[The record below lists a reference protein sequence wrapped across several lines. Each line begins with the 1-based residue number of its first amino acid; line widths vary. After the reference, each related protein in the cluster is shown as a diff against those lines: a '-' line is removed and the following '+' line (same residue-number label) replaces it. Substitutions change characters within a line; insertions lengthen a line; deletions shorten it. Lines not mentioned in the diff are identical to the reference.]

1 MLGAVPADG
10 SGFAG
15 RLQPPYIRWRG
26 WGFYI
31 QDDFHV
37 RPNFTWNLGLRYD
50 LNGYFKAR
58 YYPMGNFCFTCLN
71 PLTGLKG
78 QNIYE
83 GDPGFPKGD
92 ILPANHT
99 SIAPRFNFAWSPF
112 TNRKTVIRGGYD
124 IFYSDAI
131 ENINAP
137 GQSVVNGAGWGL
149 SGDWSKSFFPQCIAF
164 NGPCVAFSLGD
175 TTSDKTSLLFPSIT
189 GPFPAQTR
197 ANFLGGTYAFI
208 KPNRD
213 PMVQSYTFEIQ
224 QELPGKLAVSL
235 AYVGTHG
242 SHLAGSGP
250 GNWFNYVSTKNAL
263 KYQSQL
269 FNNYPISQFYSGQTA
284 TQLGLLYGDP
294 VNGPVSSLQLTTLLL
309 PYPFFPSVPT
319 NGTYTG
325 TSTYNA
331 MNLKVEK
338 RASHGLDFIAAYTV
352 SKQMDNWSVGGAGVE
367 AVDPIHFTRTGLIGG
382 RGGQLESTFGGP
394 ETFQDPDN
402 RNADRAIAVD
412 DIPQMLN
419 IGATYELPLGS
430 GKALLN
436 RKGKLGS
443 ILGGWKLSGNFNA
456 QRGLPL
462 PISCPA
468 STLQE
473 TVFPNQGVVSDVSG
487 GRCNLIGDPHFTGH
501 RSKSQKIADW
511 INPAA
516 FEPAFGSDPNFW
528 ANYDPTDPRAW
539 TFGNMKPRTDAI
551 RGPGFWNLD
560 SSLMKDFHLAEER
573 YVEFRWEVFNT
584 LNHQNLAL
592 PNTTFCL
599 PLGPDG
605 IPDRV
610 HQDGCTFGRIT
621 GVQTDPRNMTF
632 ALKFVW

>member
-1 MLGAVPADG
+1 LSD
-10 SGFAG
+10 
-15 RLQPPYIRWRG
+15 
-26 WGFYI
+26 
-31 QDDFHV
+31 
-37 RPNFTWNLGLRYD
+37 
-50 LNGYFKAR
+50 
-58 YYPMGNFCFTCLN
+58 
-71 PLTGLKG
+71 
-78 QNIYE
+78 
-83 GDPGFPKGD
+83 
-92 ILPANHT
+92 T
-99 SIAPRFNFAWSPF
+99 S
-112 TNRKTVIRGGYD
+112 T
-124 IFYSDAI
+124 
-131 ENINAP
+131 
-137 GQSVVNGAGWGL
+137 
-149 SGDWSKSFFPQCIAF
+149 
-164 NGPCVAFSLGD
+164 
-175 TTSDKTSLLFPSIT
+175 DKTSLMFPPIT

-208 KPNRD
+208 KPNID

-250 GNWFNYVSTKNAL
+250 GNWFNNVSTQNKL
-263 KYQSQL
+263 KYQTQL
-269 FNNYPISQFYSGQTA
+269 FNNFPISQFYSGQTA
-284 TQLGLLYGDP
+284 TQLGLLFADP
-294 VNGPVSSLQLTTLLL
+294 LTGAPATELQLSSLLL
-309 PYPFFPSVPT
+309 PYPFFPSIPT

-338 RASHGLDFIAAYTV
+338 RVSHGLDFIAAYTV

-367 AVDPIHFTRTGLIGG
+367 AVDPIHFGRTGIIGG

-394 ETFQDPDN
+394 QTFQDPDN

-412 DIPQMLN
+412 DIPQMFN
-419 IGATYELPLGS
+419 IAATYELPVGR

-436 RKGKLGS
+436 RKSTLGS

-462 PISCPA
+462 PISCPS
-468 STLQE
+468 STLQQQSQPG
-473 TVFPNQGVVSDVSG
+473 TAFQQSG
-487 GRCNLIGDPHFTGH
+487 GRCNLIGDPHFSGH
-501 RSKSQKIADW
+501 RSKSQEIADW

-516 FEPAFGSDPNFW
+516 FEPAFGLLGALDPS
-528 ANYDPTDPRAW
+528 DPRAW

-560 SSLMKDFHLAEER
+560 SSLMKDFHFSESR
-573 YVEFRWEVFNT
+573 YVEFRWEVFNA

-592 PNTTFCL
+592 PNTVFCL
-599 PLGPDG
+599 PPNPDG
-605 IPDRV
+605 STDLV
-610 HQDGCTFGRIT
+610 HQAGCTFGKIT